1 MVNLPLCSLFA
12 HFRCRPAL
20 GIEATPV
27 AIICPHLYW
36 WRHSVVK
43 WGPTLT
49 LEILE
54 LGCWK
59 AIGGSWGLGKSWI
72 RLLMLNIWAAIP
84 INLMQEQTF
93 KFAFHVDSDTLSSP
107 ELTRSV
113 EDDEHKLNKSD
124 QWHSSSW
131 RLEEPHEDTRQC
143 TNAPLSRCLQQTG
156 SNVFSLK
163 EKTLYPIFPIHGSTV
178 SQQMVSEGA
187 CSCPASTRWGPRP
200 HLLRKGGSRGRVST
214 GQPGCRRKYKG
225 FGWGWMGL
233 RWVSWE

>member
-1 MVNLPLCSLFA
+1 MRTKTTFVKHLQVANNYKTNFLIVKSKLYLTAQIILLFWNMVKLPFCSLFA

-20 GIEATPV
+20 SIEATPV

-113 EDDEHKLNKSD
+113 EDEEQKLNKFD
-124 QWHSSSW
+124 QWHSQA
-131 RLEEPHEDTRQC
+131 L
-143 TNAPLSRCLQQTG
+143 
-156 SNVFSLK
+156 
-163 EKTLYPIFPIHGSTV
+163 
-178 SQQMVSEGA
+178 
-187 CSCPASTRWGPRP
+187 
-200 HLLRKGGSRGRVST
+200 
-214 GQPGCRRKYKG
+214 
-225 FGWGWMGL
+225 
-233 RWVSWE
+233 